1 MIEVARRRLSNT
13 DRISFHV
20 GRFDQVPWYFAV
32 AERDHTIQNPT
43 SVEKIRRVGEHLRLD
58 ADSRVLDIACGR
70 GGPALV
76 LAQTFGCR
84 IVGVEKAPEFVAVAR
99 QRVSAAGLDNAIEIV
114 EADASVFPL
123 GSEEFD
129 AALCLGATFVWDGL
143 ARTLQ
148 ELTPV
153 VRAGGH
159 VVVGEPFWRRW
170 PLSADIDDGGYTT
183 LHETAARFD
192 EADLSVVG
200 LVTATEDDWDTY
212 ESLHWRALEEWLEE
226 NAGDPDAKEIGRLH
240 HQFRGRYLAF
250 QRELLGWAII
260 IGRKA
265 NRA

>member
-1 MIEVARRRLSNT
+1 M
-13 DRISFHV
+13 
-20 GRFDQVPWYFAV
+20 PWYFPV

-58 ADSRVLDIACGR
+58 ANSRILDIACGR

-76 LAQTFGCR
+76 FAQTFGCR
-84 IVGVEKAPEFVAVAR
+84 IVGVEKAPEFAAVAR
-99 QRVSAAGLDNAIEIV
+99 QRVSAAGLNDAIEIV
-114 EADASVFPL
+114 EADASAFPL

-143 ARTLQ
+143 ARTLEQ
-148 ELTPV
+148 LAPV

-159 VVVGEPFWRRW
+159 VVIGEPFWRRW

-183 LHETAARFD
+183 LHGTAARFD
-192 EADLSVVG
+192 EAGLSVVG
-200 LVTATEDDWDTY
+200 LITASEDDWDTY
-212 ESLHWRALEEWLEE
+212 ESLHWRALEERLEE
-226 NAGDPDAKEIGRLH
+226 NAGDPDAEEMGRLH
-240 HQFRGRYLAF
+240 HEFRDRYLSY

-265 NRA
+265 DSA